1 MSATRH
7 QLLSEAKRLLQA
19 ERGTLFKQG
28 ALGVA
33 LCYPSP
39 YHVGMSSLGFQT
51 IYRKINALPF
61 AFAERA
67 FLPEDEALMRRL
79 RMPLFSLETQRPVSE
94 FPVLAFS
101 VAYELEVMGLLSML
115 ELCGLALRS
124 SERPAHAPLVVAGGP
139 LSFSNAAPLEPFVDV
154 VVQGEAEELIEVLLR
169 ACEGGAPKRE
179 TLEGLASKPGF
190 FVPGLSAVQ
199 KRFYVHKAVDAQL
212 PAYSQVVTPHT
223 ELSSMFLVETGRGC
237 SRGCHYC
244 VMRRTTNG
252 GLRLASRQHIWEK
265 VPPWAKRIG
274 FVGAAVTDH
283 PQLLELLEESVLS
296 GREVGVSSLRAD
308 RLSLPLVEALKAGG
322 AKALTVAMDGASQRL
337 RNLLERRHTEEHIV
351 QAARWAKAC
360 GMRHLK
366 LYVML
371 GLPTEEEADVE
382 ELARF
387 SVELSKQ
394 LPVVLGLAPFVAKRH
409 TPMDG
414 APYAGVAEVEARLR
428 LLRARLR
435 GKAQLRPTSP
445 RWAYIEYMLAQC
457 GPEAGLA
464 AMEAWQQGGKF
475 AHWSEAFEAHGAKP
489 FVACR
494 VAEAAATW
502 PQVGCGESSRAAL

>member
-7 QLLSEAKRLLQA
+7 QLLLEAKTLLEA
-19 ERGTLFKQG
+19 EKGTLFKQG

-51 IYRKINALPF
+51 IYRKLNELPF

-79 RMPLFSLETQRPVSE
+79 RMPLFTLETQRPVSE
-94 FPVLAFS
+94 FSVLAFS
-101 VAYELEVMGLLSML
+101 VAYELELLGVLSML
-115 ELCGLALRS
+115 ELSGLAPLRG
-124 SERPAHAPLVVAGGP
+124 ERPEHAPLVVAGGP

-154 VVQGEAEELIEVLLR
+154 VVQGEAEELVEVLLW
-169 ACEGGAPKRE
+169 ACEASSSKSQ
-179 TLEGLASKPGF
+179 LLHALARQPGF
-190 FVPGLSAVQ
+190 FVPGISEAQ
-199 KRFYVHKAVDAQL
+199 KRFDVYKAQDIQL

-237 SRGCHYC
+237 SRSCHYC

-252 GLRLASRQHIWEK
+252 GLRL
-265 VPPWAKRIG
+265 VPQRVILESIPSWAKRVG

-283 PQLLELLEESVLS
+283 PNLLELLEESIS
-296 GREVGVSSLRAD
+296 AGREVGVSSLRAD
-308 RLSLPLVEALKAGG
+308 RLSLPLVQALRAGG

-337 RNLLERRHTEEHIV
+337 RNLLERRHTEEHIL
-351 QAARWAKAC
+351 QAARWAKTC

-366 LYVML
+366 LYVLL

-382 ELARF
+382 ELACF
-387 SVELSKQ
+387 AAELSKQ
-394 LPVVLGLAPFVAKRH
+394 LPLVLAVAPFVAKRH

-414 APYAGVAEVEARLR
+414 APFAGVSEVEARLR
-428 LLRARLR
+428 LLRSRLR

-445 RWAYIEYMLAQC
+445 RWAFVEYMLAQC

-464 AMEAWQQGGKF
+464 AMEAWQRGGKF
-475 AHWSEAFEAHGAKP
+475 AHWGEAFESHALKP

-494 VAEAAATW
+494 VTEPSAAASW
-502 PQVGCGESSRAAL
+502 PKVGDIP

>member
-1 MSATRH
+1 LQNKVSATRH
-7 QLLSEAKRLLQA
+7 QLLLEAKALLKA

-39 YHVGMSSLGFQT
+39 YRVGMSSLGFQT
-51 IYRKINALPF
+51 IYRKINELPF

-67 FLPEDEALMRRL
+67 FLPDNEALMRRL
-79 RMPLFSLETQRPVSE
+79 HMPLFSLETQRPVSE
-94 FPVLAFS
+94 FSVLAFS
-101 VAYELEVMGLLSML
+101 VAYELELLGVLSML
-115 ELCGLALRS
+115 ALSGLACRS
-124 SERPAHAPLVVAGGP
+124 SERPEHAPLVVAGGP
-139 LSFSNAAPLEPFVDV
+139 LSFSNTAPLEPFVDV
-154 VVQGEAEELIEVLLR
+154 VVQGEAEELVEVLLR
-169 ACEGGAPKRE
+169 TCEAFSSKAQVLGA
-179 TLEGLASKPGF
+179 LAKQPGF
-190 FVPGLSAVQ
+190 FVPGISAAHR
-199 KRFYVHKAVDAQL
+199 RFEVCKAEDAQL

-252 GLRLASRQHIWEK
+252 GLRLVPSRLILESI
-265 VPPWAKRIG
+265 PAWATRVG

-283 PQLLELLEESVLS
+283 PQLLALLEENTRA

-308 RLSLPLVEALKAGG
+308 RLSLPLVQALRAGG
-322 AKALTVAMDGASQRL
+322 AQVLTVAMDGASQRL
-337 RNLLERRHTEEHIV
+337 RNLLERRHTEEHIL

-371 GLPTEEEADVE
+371 GLPTECEADVE
-382 ELARF
+382 ELAHF

-394 LPVVLGLAPFVAKRH
+394 LPVVLGIAPFVAKRH

-414 APYAGVAEVEARLR
+414 APFAGLAEVETRLR
-428 LLRARLR
+428 LLRTRLR

-445 RWAYIEYMLAQC
+445 RWAFVEYMLAQC

-464 AMEAWQQGGKF
+464 ALEAWQKGGKF
-475 AHWSEAFEAHGAKP
+475 AHWSAAFESHALRP
-489 FVACR
+489 FMACR
-494 VAEAAATW
+494 VEEA
-502 PQVGCGESSRAAL
+502 GEWERV